1 MELSRRGMLTGV
13 GAACAVGA
21 VGFAGAT
28 AVTDEDAAN
37 GDGPNGDGGSTD
49 GGSTDGGSTDGGA
62 SGDESDGPAGAVDA
76 DPDAPFEARLRRDG
90 DDDRRLFGASDLDE
104 VEGVFDD
111 DGEYLVYVALGDD
124 GVDAFQERLAAAGAV
139 DEPERFVVSMTL
151 DGTEVRR
158 VELDE
163 PTVDALTDEEWGGVL
178 TLPFGE
184 ERVAQSVY
192 ESLASA

>member
-1 MELSRRGMLTGV
+1 MELSRRGMLAGV

-28 AVTDEDAAN
+28 AVTDGEGDDGSGGTGSIEDDPV
-37 GDGPNGDGGSTD
+37 GGGSAGD
-49 GGSTDGGSTDGGA
+49 
-62 SGDESDGPAGAVDA
+62 DESGGPAGAVDA

-90 DDDRRLFGASDLDE
+90 EDDRRLFGASDLDE

-124 GVDAFQERLAAAGAV
+124 GVDAFQERLAASGAV

-163 PTVDALTDEEWGGVL
+163 PTVRALTDDGWGGVL

-184 ERVAQSVY
+184 ERVARSVY
-192 ESLASA
+192 DSLAAT

>member
-28 AVTDEDAAN
+28 AVTDGDAGPDGGGSS
-37 GDGPNGDGGSTD
+37 GDDTGDGGSTD
-49 GGSTDGGSTDGGA
+49 DGS

-90 DDDRRLFGASDLDE
+90 DDDRRLFDAGDLDE

-139 DEPERFVVSMTL
+139 DEPARFVVSMTL

-158 VELDE
+158 VELDGA
-163 PTVDALTDEEWGGVL
+163 TVDALTDDEWGGVL

-184 ERVAQSVY
+184 ERVARSVY
-192 ESLASA
+192 ESLAST